1 MKLFQ
6 YHFIY
11 IYICVCLFVFFRVTP
26 AAYGGSQATSNPSCC
41 CRPTPVTATPD
52 PSRISDL
59 HHSSQQ
65 RQILNPLKEARNPTH
80 NLVVP
85 SWIHFFCT
93 TMGTPL
99 TSFYII
105 KPKIR
110 V

>member
-1 MKLFQ
+1 M
-6 YHFIY
+6 
-11 IYICVCLFVFFRVTP
+11 CVSFCLFLGHTCSIWGFPGYR
-26 AAYGGSQATSNPSCC
+26 SNPSCC